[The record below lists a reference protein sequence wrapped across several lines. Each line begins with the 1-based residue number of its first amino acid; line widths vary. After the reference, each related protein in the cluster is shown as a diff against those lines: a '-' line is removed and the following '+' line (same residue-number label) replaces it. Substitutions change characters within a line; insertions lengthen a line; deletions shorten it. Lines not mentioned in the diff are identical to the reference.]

1 LPNRY
6 RAVFVGLAND
16 RSDGDGEPLPP
27 GERNYLELY
36 GVPPSLSVMRKRFV
50 EDGARTC
57 ESTVDTAKLLAVDS
71 IETWGKTT
79 EKKESAKH
87 HFRGM
92 RLESAQK
99 KVARIHA
106 GRAVRQGSALRPRG
120 EGAPAYEAERAAF
133 AEVEKRLICEGLLDA
148 GKHKDGS
155 YDGPMRNAA
164 LDFQQKNAVFAQA
177 DLTRGTLEAMARPLL
192 QNDFLALRR
201 VLAERAAHAGRII
214 EDGSAIE
221 AMPPAKRTARASNP
235 RTRTRP
241 ARMCRFPIWWGRP
254 RMRPW
259 RAWGLTTPED
269 ALAFFRR
276 HPEGDFR
283 FARGRALSRLPEYY
297 GPHMDLV
304 AEIDRGDVW
313 YDFPFNDKG
322 VRMPQPRERFPSFTL
337 FVKWRGEKVPL
348 ANWRTTIGGWRTE
361 VAADGEEYYRYKD
374 SDVGARVWRHIV
386 AAPVWLPPTSAPVG
400 AMVKTKYV
408 AGAYPKVVNY
418 DETGPGYLSAY
429 GLVAGIH
436 EQLRRHGAELAYFD
450 NGIRTHGSFDYLS
463 LRGRFSHGC
472 HRLYNNLAVRLFSF
486 VLGHRK
492 AKVLGPMALGFR
504 RTFYWEGEVY
514 DMRLP
519 TRGFY
524 FQLEPPL
531 PIETLKGNDQG
542 QAQAAHHRLRAQ
554 ARREVRRWQA
564 SGGVERAREQ
574 GRRWPMTSRRHWLA
588 ALVLLCGCSRPSS
601 PAAAGCASRCRA
613 TPTTAARQAKR
624 SAGRAQATPEGSKES
639 PKEAP
644 KIDDEDLKTEEREA
658 NPYSET
664 VNLKLSVTPQVKA
677 LVTWGAKQI
686 ARLAP
691 GSMDAEISRP
701 RGSGPVDLEIKA
713 EDSCPITRGSTPI
726 AATRS
731 TFASIASKRRRGLL
745 GYKRSDEKKTPEK
758 NK

>member
-1 LPNRY
+1 VDRIYYQRVLLLVAAVAGGPSCQGKATPSSKAATPSEPPPLPASRPAAPAPPATLPPKPDDDALPEASGRLAPERRAMQVVGGKERVVDADLASDKGLTIVDLSDDFAPFIFQDGKAADGAPLPNRY
-6 RAVFVGLAND
+6 RAVFVGLAKD
-16 RSDGDGEPLPP
+16 RTDGDGEPLPP

-36 GVPPSLSVMRKRFV
+36 GVPPSLSVIRKRFL

-71 IETWGKTT
+71 IGTWGKTT

-92 RLESAQK
+92 RLDTALK
-99 KVARIHA
+99 KAGASTLEELATKDTRYAREVKAH
-106 GRAVRQGSALRPRG
+106 LRT
-120 EGAPAYEAERAAF
+120 EAERAAF

-148 GKHKDGS
+148 SKHKEGS

-221 AMPPAKRTARASNP
+221 AMPPA
-235 RTRTRP
+235 TRN
-241 ARMCRFPIWWGRP
+241 RP
-254 RMRPW
+254 RKQPTYKNKAGEDVPVPDLVGQATDATMARL
-259 RAWGLTTPED
+259 GLTTPED
-269 ALAFFRR
+269 VLAFFRR
-276 HPEGDFR
+276 HPESDFR
-283 FARGRALSRLPEYY
+283 SLRAAVRFPALPEYY

-322 VRMPQPRERFPSFTL
+322 DRTPQPRDRFPSFTL

-361 VAADGEEYYRYKD
+361 VASDGEEYYRYKD

-386 AAPVWLPPTSAPVG
+386 AAPVWLPPTSAPIG

-436 EQLRRHGAELAYFD
+436 EQLRRHGDQLAFFD

-531 PIETLKGNDQG
+531 PIETLKGKIKGKLMQSITDYVQ
-542 QAQAAHHRLRAQ
+542 RP
-554 ARREVRRWQA
+554 
-564 SGGVERAREQ
+564 GVKY
-574 GRRWPMTSRRHWLA
+574 GDGKP
-588 ALVLLCGCSRPSS
+588 
-601 PAAAGCASRCRA
+601 PAAS
-613 TPTTAARQAKR
+613 
-624 SAGRAQATPEGSKES
+624 
-639 PKEAP
+639 
-644 KIDDEDLKTEEREA
+644 
-658 NPYSET
+658 
-664 VNLKLSVTPQVKA
+664 
-677 LVTWGAKQI
+677 
-686 ARLAP
+686 
-691 GSMDAEISRP
+691 
-701 RGSGPVDLEIKA
+701 SGPESKA
-713 EDSCPITRGSTPI
+713 G
-726 AATRS
+726 
-731 TFASIASKRRRGLL
+731 G
-745 GYKRSDEKKTPEK
+745 GQ
-758 NK
+758 

>member
-1 LPNRY
+1 LPTRTPEPSKPDEDALPEASGKLAPERRAIQVVDGTERVVNADVARDKGLTLVDLSDDFAPFIFQDGKAADGAPLPNRY

-16 RSDGDGEPLPP
+16 RTDGDGEPLPP

-36 GVPPSLSVMRKRFV
+36 GVPPSLSVMRRRFL
-50 EDGARTC
+50 EDSARTC
-57 ESTVDTAKLLAVDS
+57 ESTVDTAKLLAVDG
-71 IETWGKTT
+71 IETWGRTT

-92 RLESAQK
+92 RLEAAQK
-99 KVARIHA
+99 KMGASTLEELATKDPRY
-106 GRAVRQGSALRPRG
+106 GREVKDHLRT
-120 EGAPAYEAERAAF
+120 EAERAAF
-133 AEVEKRLICEGLLDA
+133 AEVEKRLICEGLLDP
-148 GKHKDGS
+148 GKHKAGS
-155 YDGPMRNAA
+155 YDGPMRSAA
-164 LDFQQKNAVFAQA
+164 LNFQQKNAVFAQA

-221 AMPPAKRTARASNP
+221 AMPPAKRN
-235 RTRTRP
+235 
-241 ARMCRFPIWWGRP
+241 RP
-254 RMRPW
+254 RKQPTYKNKAGEDVPVPDLVGQATQATLARL
-259 RAWGLTTPED
+259 GLTAPED

-276 HPEGDFR
+276 HPESDFR
-283 FARGRALSRLPEYY
+283 SLRVAVRFPTLPEYY

-322 VRMPQPRERFPSFTL
+322 VRMGQARDRFPSFTL
-337 FVKWRGEKVPL
+337 FVRWRGEKVPL
-348 ANWRTTIGGWRTE
+348 VNWRTTIGGWRTE
-361 VAADGEEYYRYKD
+361 VASDGEEYYRYKE

-386 AAPVWLPPTSAPVG
+386 AAPVWLPPTSAPLG
-400 AMVKTKYV
+400 SMVKTKWV
-408 AGAYPKVVNY
+408 AGAYPHVVNY

-436 EQLRRHGAELAYFD
+436 EQLRRHGASLAYFD

-524 FQLEPPL
+524 FELEPPL
-531 PIETLKGNDQG
+531 PIETLKGKIKGKLKQPITDYVPKPG
-542 QAQAAHHRLRAQ
+542 VKYIDPKPPA
-554 ARREVRRWQA
+554 A
-564 SGGVERAREQ
+564 SGG
-574 GRRWPMTSRRHWLA
+574 PDSK
-588 ALVLLCGCSRPSS
+588 
-601 PAAAGCASRCRA
+601 AG
-613 TPTTAARQAKR
+613 
-624 SAGRAQATPEGSKES
+624 G
-639 PKEAP
+639 AP
-644 KIDDEDLKTEEREA
+644 
-658 NPYSET
+658 
-664 VNLKLSVTPQVKA
+664 
-677 LVTWGAKQI
+677 
-686 ARLAP
+686 
-691 GSMDAEISRP
+691 
-701 RGSGPVDLEIKA
+701 
-713 EDSCPITRGSTPI
+713 
-726 AATRS
+726 
-731 TFASIASKRRRGLL
+731 
-745 GYKRSDEKKTPEK
+745 
-758 NK
+758 

>member
-1 LPNRY
+1 MQSHRLLFLVAAVWGGVFCQGKATVSPKLVSPAQPPPVPSSLPAVSPPAAPAPEPAKPDDDALPEANGTLAPERRALQVVGRKERVVDVDLASEKGLTVVDLSDDFAPFIFQDGKSADGAPLPNRY

-16 RSDGDGEPLPP
+16 RTDGDGEPLPP

-36 GVPPSLSVMRKRFV
+36 GVPPSLSVLRKRFV
-50 EDGARTC
+50 EDGARNC
-57 ESTVDTAKLLAVDS
+57 ESTVDTDTLLAVDS

-79 EKKESAKH
+79 EKRESAKH

-99 KVARIHA
+99 KLGAATLAELASKDPRYAREVKQH
-106 GRAVRQGSALRPRG
+106 LRT
-120 EGAPAYEAERAAF
+120 EAERAAF
-133 AEVEKRLICEGLLDA
+133 AEVEKRLICEGLLDT
-148 GKHKDGS
+148 GKHKEGT
-155 YDGPMRNAA
+155 YDGVMRSAA

-177 DLTRGTLEAMARPLL
+177 DLTRATLEAMARPLL
-192 QNDFLALRR
+192 HNDFLALRR

-221 AMPPAKRTARASNP
+221 AMQPAKRN
-235 RTRTRP
+235 
-241 ARMCRFPIWWGRP
+241 RP
-254 RMRPW
+254 RKQPMYKNKAGEDVPVPDLVGQAADATLARL
-259 RAWGLTTPED
+259 GLSTAED

-276 HPEGDFR
+276 HPESDFR
-283 FARGRALSRLPEYY
+283 SLRVAVRFPSLPEYY

-322 VRMPQPRERFPSFTL
+322 DRMPQPRDRFPSFTL
-337 FVKWRGEKVPL
+337 FVRWRGEKVPL
-348 ANWRTTIGGWRTE
+348 ASWRTTIGGWRTE

-374 SDVGARVWRHIV
+374 SDVGSRVWRHIV

-408 AGAYPKVVNY
+408 VGAYPRVVNY

-436 EQLRRHGAELAYFD
+436 EQARRRGEQLAYFD

-472 HRLYNNLAVRLFSF
+472 HRLDNNLAVRLFSF

-492 AKVLGPMALGFR
+492 SKILGPMALGFR

-531 PIETLKGNDQG
+531 PIETLKGNIKGKLNQPITG
-542 QAQAAHHRLRAQ
+542 Y
-554 ARREVRRWQA
+554 VPKP
-564 SGGVERAREQ
+564 GVKY
-574 GRRWPMTSRRHWLA
+574 GDGKP
-588 ALVLLCGCSRPSS
+588 
-601 PAAAGCASRCRA
+601 PAAS
-613 TPTTAARQAKR
+613 
-624 SAGRAQATPEGSKES
+624 
-639 PKEAP
+639 
-644 KIDDEDLKTEEREA
+644 
-658 NPYSET
+658 
-664 VNLKLSVTPQVKA
+664 
-677 LVTWGAKQI
+677 
-686 ARLAP
+686 
-691 GSMDAEISRP
+691 
-701 RGSGPVDLEIKA
+701 SGPESKA
-713 EDSCPITRGSTPI
+713 G
-726 AATRS
+726 
-731 TFASIASKRRRGLL
+731 G
-745 GYKRSDEKKTPEK
+745 GQ
-758 NK
+758 